1 MLIIVDR
8 ALIQHMKTEY
18 IWYNPAEKEYQFGD
32 KEEYIEIIKNS
43 NQSEN
48 FVILDSF
55 SDINAAFRSKLISR
69 LRFLNSLR
77 KTDIFEF
84 I

>member
-1 MLIIVDR
+1 MSTDF
-8 ALIQHMKTEY
+8 
-18 IWYNPAEKEYQFGD
+18 IWYNPAEKEYQFGN
-32 KEEYIEIIKNS
+32 KQEYLDIIKNS

-55 SDINAAFRSKLISR
+55 ADINATFRDKLISR

-77 KTDIFEF
+77 KTNILEY
-84 I
+84 IS

>member
-1 MLIIVDR
+1 
-8 ALIQHMKTEY
+8 MKTEY

-32 KEEYIEIIKNS
+32 RQAYLAIIKNS
-43 NQSEN
+43 NQSQN

-55 SDINAAFRSKLISR
+55 DGITTAFRQKLISR

-77 KTDIFEF
+77 RSDIFEF

>member
-1 MLIIVDR
+1 
-8 ALIQHMKTEY
+8 MKTEF
-18 IWYNPAEKEYQFGD
+18 IWYNPAEKEYQFGNKQD
-32 KEEYIEIIKNS
+32 YIAIIKNS

-55 SDINAAFRSKLISR
+55 ADINHSFREKLISR
-69 LRFLNSLR
+69 LRFLNSVR
-77 KTDIFEF
+77 RSDIFEF

>member
-1 MLIIVDR
+1 
-8 ALIQHMKTEY
+8 MKTEF

-32 KEEYIEIIKNS
+32 KEQYLDIIRNS
-43 NQSEN
+43 NQSNN

-55 SDINAAFRSKLISR
+55 SDINNTFRDKILSR
-69 LRFLNSLR
+69 LRFLNNVR
-77 KTDIFEF
+77 KTDILEV

>member
-1 MLIIVDR
+1 
-8 ALIQHMKTEY
+8 MKTEY

-32 KEEYIEIIKNS
+32 RQTYLAIIKNS
-43 NQSEN
+43 NQSQN

-55 SDINAAFRSKLISR
+55 DGITAAFRQKLISR

-77 KTDIFEF
+77 RSDIFEF

>member
-1 MLIIVDR
+1 
-8 ALIQHMKTEY
+8 MKTEF

-32 KEEYIEIIKNS
+32 KQEYMAIIKNS

-55 SDINAAFRSKLISR
+55 EGINHAFRQKLISR
-69 LRFLNSLR
+69 LRFLNSIR
-77 KTDIFEF
+77 RSNIYEF